1 MALIKEI
8 LEVFKK
14 VKVKSRPSVLV
25 CPACGSKRIIQIFTG
40 ITPTRYVCEDCGYTG
55 YLVVEIEEG

>member
-8 LEVFKK
+8 LEVLRR
-14 VKVKSRPSVLV
+14 VKVRSRPSVLV
-25 CPACGSKRIIQIFTG
+25 CPVCGSRRIIQISTG